1 MTDLEIRA
9 REILGRQLKTDPG
22 GLRAED
28 RLREDLG
35 ADSLDLIE
43 LIYTFEEAFQTRIP
57 DEVAVDIRTVGDI
70 TAAIRRGGPAPAPG
84 TPLGA

>member
-1 MTDLEIRA
+1 MNDLEARA

-22 GLRAED
+22 LLRAQD

-43 LIYTFEEAFQTRIP
+43 LLYEFEQAFDARIP
-57 DEVAVDIRTVGDI
+57 DERAVDLRTVGDVFQ
-70 TAAIRRGGPAPAPG
+70 ALGKGQ
-84 TPLGA
+84 TP